1 MILKNIR
8 KRIALKNYENN
19 KCQTSPKKLINGQGE
34 YSHFRFGLCTLDRV
48 GCGIIA
54 FYNILRLLKESVKFE
69 DLILEME
76 TNRTETIPFGFF
88 GINPFCMKKMFSSY
102 GICFERFF
110 SLSRLEKTR
119 EDGTIFLLTFWNDP
133 KNWFRGAHTVAVR
146 DRKTFFEVYN
156 RNNQRKTVAKITDVS
171 NICGNKALI
180 CGYRLWKEK

>member
-1 MILKNIR
+1 MVYIYHFSSILFCQSKIPLLLLQNCL
-8 KRIALKNYENN
+8 ALYNFLFHLLKQ
-19 KCQTSPKKLINGQGE
+19 KQFDL
-34 YSHFRFGLCTLDRV
+34 LL
-48 GCGIIA
+48 IIA
-54 FYNILRLLKESVKFE
+54 FYNILRLLKENVKFE

-88 GINPFCMKKMFSSY
+88 AINPFCVKKMFSSY